1 MSKNQLFRKT
11 PPQDVIVRVLSFFG
25 INDDNI
31 DVYSF
36 TKSNLIEINTVEKIS
51 SMITELELYYF
62 PCKSRLYL
70 NALNTKNVI
79 TLLRHFLKLRGYVL
93 LSKDKYIKGEK
104 YYVYTTKKSDTII
117 IPDIELKKKSVTT
130 RKTNKKVTIQFD

>member
-51 SMITELELYYF
+51 SMSGMTIVSLFLLYTH
-62 PCKSRLYL
+62 
-70 NALNTKNVI
+70 NTF
-79 TLLRHFLKLRGYVL
+79 LL
-93 LSKDKYIKGEK
+93 
-104 YYVYTTKKSDTII
+104 
-117 IPDIELKKKSVTT
+117 
-130 RKTNKKVTIQFD
+130 